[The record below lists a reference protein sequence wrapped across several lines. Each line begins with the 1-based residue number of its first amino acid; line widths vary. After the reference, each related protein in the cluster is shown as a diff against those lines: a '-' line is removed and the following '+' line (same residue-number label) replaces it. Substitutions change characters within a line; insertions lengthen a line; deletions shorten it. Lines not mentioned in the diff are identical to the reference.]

1 MNFLSKI
8 LHLFGWK
15 IEIKINLPAK
25 CVICVAPHTSN
36 LDFILGIIAWY
47 SLGRSAC
54 FLMKKQWFFW
64 PLGILLKRMGG
75 IAVSRGKKSGIS
87 TKMID
92 LFNKRDKLTL
102 AVTPEGTRSATT
114 NWKTGFLH
122 IANEAKVPIL
132 LGVIDFKNKQ
142 VRLNDEFNP
151 TGNIESDL
159 SEVKNYYANM
169 GKFAKY
175 PDKFSV

>member
-1 MNFLSKI
+1 MVFTRSLSLLFDEKTVVFLAVGNFTQTY
-8 LHLFGWK
+8 GW
-15 IEIKINLPAK
+15 
-25 CVICVAPHTSN
+25 H
-36 LDFILGIIAWY
+36 
-47 SLGRSAC
+47 
-54 FLMKKQWFFW
+54 
-64 PLGILLKRMGG
+64 
-75 IAVSRGKKSGIS
+75 RGKQRKKVEYPQ
-87 TKMID
+87 KMID